1 MLVEKKILS
10 DHFEEIYVSWFSR
23 MKYFALE
30 YVVSEE
36 DAENIVQDVFTE
48 LWERKEI
55 LAYDVNLVA
64 LLFTSIK
71 NRCIDLLRHRIVVKE
86 AVNLIQEEYQATLRM
101 KLASLELF
109 DQSLLS
115 EQDIERIITEVV
127 DSLPEKCREIF
138 IKSKIEGKKQKDIAA
153 ELNISLKTV
162 ENQMDIAYKKIKKR
176 IERLSPFI
184 NIFTLLIK
192 KIRLSSWGF
201 WFPDPFIK
209 NKSGKY
215 ERTDT

>member
-162 ENQMDIAYKKIKKR
+162 ENQMAIAYKKIKSELKDYLPLL
-176 IERLSPFI
+176 IIYS
-184 NIFTLLIK
+184 LIK

>member
-86 AVNLIQEEYQATLRM
+86 ALIQEEYQATLRM

-162 ENQMDIAYKKIKKR
+162 ENQMAIAYKKIKSELKDY
-176 IERLSPFI
+176 LP
-184 NIFTLLIK
+184 LLIF
-192 KIRLSSWGF
+192 LLA
-201 WFPDPFIK
+201 
-209 NKSGKY
+209 N
-215 ERTDT
+215 

>member
-10 DHFEEIYVSWFSR
+10 DHFEEIYVSWFSWTIFSASSSDTTYSR
-23 MKYFALE
+23 AKYFIR
-30 YVVSEE
+30 
-36 DAENIVQDVFTE
+36 ENQ
-48 LWERKEI
+48 EI

-127 DSLPEKCREIF
+127 DSLPKKCREIF

-162 ENQMDIAYKKIKKR
+162 ENQMAIAYKKIKSELKDY
-176 IERLSPFI
+176 LP
-184 NIFTLLIK
+184 LLIF
-192 KIRLSSWGF
+192 LLA
-201 WFPDPFIK
+201 
-209 NKSGKY
+209 N
-215 ERTDT
+215 

>member
-162 ENQMDIAYKKIKKR
+162 ENQMAIAYKKIKSELKDYLPLL
-176 IERLSPFI
+176 IFLLANYPFI
-184 NIFTLLIK
+184 LLGV
-192 KIRLSSWGF
+192 LV
-201 WFPDPFIK
+201 PDPFIK

>member
-86 AVNLIQEEYQATLRM
+86 AVNLI
-101 KLASLELF
+101 
-109 DQSLLS
+109 
-115 EQDIERIITEVV
+115 
-127 DSLPEKCREIF
+127 LPIVCMCVSIDGRRSRCTKCRD
-138 IKSKIEGKKQKDIAA
+138 Q
-153 ELNISLKTV
+153 T
-162 ENQMDIAYKKIKKR
+162 
-176 IERLSPFI
+176 
-184 NIFTLLIK
+184 
-192 KIRLSSWGF
+192 
-201 WFPDPFIK
+201 
-209 NKSGKY
+209 
-215 ERTDT
+215 

>member
-86 AVNLIQEEYQATLRM
+86 AVNLIQEEYQATLPD
-101 KLASLELF
+101 ETC
-109 DQSLLS
+109 LLG
-115 EQDIERIITEVV
+115 IIRSV
-127 DSLPEKCREIF
+127 S
-138 IKSKIEGKKQKDIAA
+138 
-153 ELNISLKTV
+153 
-162 ENQMDIAYKKIKKR
+162 
-176 IERLSPFI
+176 
-184 NIFTLLIK
+184 TL
-192 KIRLSSWGF
+192 RAG
-201 WFPDPFIK
+201 
-209 NKSGKY
+209 Y
-215 ERTDT
+215 RTDHY

>member
-48 LWERKEI
+48 LWEKKEI

-101 KLASLELF
+101 KL
-109 DQSLLS
+109 
-115 EQDIERIITEVV
+115 
-127 DSLPEKCREIF
+127 DSLPKKCREIF

-162 ENQMDIAYKKIKKR
+162 ENQMAIAYKKIKSELKDY
-176 IERLSPFI
+176 LP
-184 NIFTLLIK
+184 LLIF
-192 KIRLSSWGF
+192 LLA
-201 WFPDPFIK
+201 
-209 NKSGKY
+209 N
-215 ERTDT
+215 

>member
-48 LWERKEI
+48 LWEKKEI

-115 EQDIERIITEVV
+115 ERIITEVV
-127 DSLPEKCREIF
+127 DSLPKKCREIF

-162 ENQMDIAYKKIKKR
+162 ENQMAIAYKKIKSELKDY
-176 IERLSPFI
+176 LP
-184 NIFTLLIK
+184 LLIF
-192 KIRLSSWGF
+192 LLA
-201 WFPDPFIK
+201 
-209 NKSGKY
+209 N
-215 ERTDT
+215 

>member
-1 MLVEKKILS
+1 MLAEKKILS

-71 NRCIDLLRHRIVVKE
+71 NRCIDLLRHRIVVRE
-86 AVNLIQEEYQATLRM
+86 AVNLIQEEYQATLRV

-109 DQSLLS
+109 DQSMLS
-115 EQDIERIITEVV
+115 EQEVERIITEVINA
-127 DSLPEKCREIF
+127 LPEKCREIF
-138 IKSKIEGKKQKDIAA
+138 IKSKIEGKKQKEIAA
-153 ELNISLKTV
+153 ELNISIKTV
-162 ENQMDIAYKKIKKR
+162 ENQMAIAYKKIKNDLKDYF
-176 IERLSPFI
+176 P
-184 NIFTLLIK
+184 LL
-192 KIRLSSWGF
+192 LF
-201 WFPDPFIK
+201 LLA
-209 NKSGKY
+209 N
-215 ERTDT
+215 

>member
-1 MLVEKKILS
+1 MLAEKKILS

-36 DAENIVQDVFTE
+36 DAENVVQDVFTE

-71 NRCIDLLRHRIVVKE
+71 NRSIDLLRHRIVVKE
-86 AVNLIQEEYQATLRM
+86 AVNLMQEEYQATLRM

-115 EQDIERIITEVV
+115 EQDIERIITEVI

-138 IKSKIEGKKQKDIAA
+138 IKSKIEGKRQKDIAT

-162 ENQMDIAYKKIKKR
+162 ENQMAIAYKKIKGELKDY
-176 IERLSPFI
+176 LP
-184 NIFTLLIK
+184 LL
-192 KIRLSSWGF
+192 LF
-201 WFPDPFIK
+201 LLA
-209 NKSGKY
+209 N
-215 ERTDT
+215 

>member
-48 LWERKEI
+48 
-55 LAYDVNLVA
+55 
-64 LLFTSIK
+64 
-71 NRCIDLLRHRIVVKE
+71 
-86 AVNLIQEEYQATLRM
+86 
-101 KLASLELF
+101 SLELF

-127 DSLPEKCREIF
+127 DSLPKKCREIF

-162 ENQMDIAYKKIKKR
+162 ENQMAIAYKKIKSELKDY
-176 IERLSPFI
+176 LP
-184 NIFTLLIK
+184 LLIF
-192 KIRLSSWGF
+192 LLA
-201 WFPDPFIK
+201 
-209 NKSGKY
+209 N
-215 ERTDT
+215 

>member
-71 NRCIDLLRHRIVVKE
+71 NRCIDLLRHRIVVQGSCQPDTGRVSGYFADE
-86 AVNLIQEEYQATLRM
+86 TCLLGIIRSVSTLR
-101 KLASLELF
+101 A
-109 DQSLLS
+109 
-115 EQDIERIITEVV
+115 
-127 DSLPEKCREIF
+127 
-138 IKSKIEGKKQKDIAA
+138 G
-153 ELNISLKTV
+153 
-162 ENQMDIAYKKIKKR
+162 Y
-176 IERLSPFI
+176 
-184 NIFTLLIK
+184 
-192 KIRLSSWGF
+192 
-201 WFPDPFIK
+201 
-209 NKSGKY
+209 
-215 ERTDT
+215 RTDHY